1 MNISKERKIEEGLLR
16 LKELEVAFD
25 LRPNIYKYFKEGKL
39 YYSYLIGGLV
49 GCIDTINYDERYAK
63 VVKKFEE
70 IYGYVVYHVIESY
83 GSIAL
88 LYVSNDEEDWECER
102 LFDNTYISAYVHNL
116 ESLELSEFGDIVVSS
131 SEGALIRVD

>member
-25 LRPNIYKYFKEGKL
+25 LCPNIYKYFKEGKL
-39 YYSYLIGGLV
+39 YYSYLVGGLV

-70 IYGYVVYHVIESY
+70 YYKKAMKNPFIRKP
-83 GSIAL
+83 IAWS
-88 LYVSNDEEDWECER
+88 LYQTWIWVNENEKER
-102 LFDNTYISAYVHNL
+102 DT
-116 ESLELSEFGDIVVSS
+116 
-131 SEGALIRVD
+131 